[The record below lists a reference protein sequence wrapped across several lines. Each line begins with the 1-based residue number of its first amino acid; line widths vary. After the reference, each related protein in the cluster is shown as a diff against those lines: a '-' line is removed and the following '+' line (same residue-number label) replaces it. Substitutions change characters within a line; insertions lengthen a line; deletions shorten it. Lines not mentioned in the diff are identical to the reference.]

1 MLNNISFGGYKL
13 MHKKFYGWRIVGAA
27 GLINFF
33 SIGLPFYAFSV
44 FYIHLQEE
52 FNASRFLISSTLSIL
67 IIAGGIFAPI
77 CGHLVDRYSIKKM
90 LSLGS
95 LLFGVG
101 LIALGFCQNYYQFLI
116 VYGTILS
123 LGITL
128 FGNLSTAKLIS
139 FWFNKKNGTA
149 IGYAALGISLSGVFI
164 PPVAV
169 YLISIFDWRI
179 TYMIFGTFIL
189 LFMTPFCRIFITNK
203 PSDINQNVDG
213 VELSASDSSKGEFEV
228 MDFWDIIKVPAF
240 WILIIIFSLQ
250 FCANLGV
257 YSHIFPYVTDLGFD
271 IKKAGYAVSVGA
283 FGAAIGKVVFGKLI
297 DIFSARITLWI
308 SIIIQGVGILLVSYS
323 SSYNLLLLSVLAM
336 SLGLG
341 GSVPLMNI
349 LFSKTFSPINFG
361 KALGL
366 AVPFMVPIQVIGGP
380 LSGWLFDTFGNY
392 DLAFSL
398 NSGVCFIA
406 FLFVFMLNVPSDK
419 HS

>member
-1 MLNNISFGGYKL
+1 MDIKN
-13 MHKKFYGWRIVGAA
+13 FYGWKIVWAGA
-27 GLINFF
+27 LINFF

-52 FNASRFLISSTLSIL
+52 FNAGRFLISSTLSIL
-67 IIAGGIFAPI
+67 IIAGGVFAPI
-77 CGHLVDRYSIKKM
+77 CGHLVDRYSIKNI

-95 LLFGVG
+95 LLFGLG

-139 FWFNKKNGTA
+139 FWFNKKNGSA

-164 PPVAV
+164 PPIAV
-169 YLISIFDWRI
+169 YLIGIFDWRI
-179 TYMIFGTFIL
+179 TYMIFGIFVIVFFI
-189 LFMTPFCRIFITNK
+189 PFCRFFIINK
-203 PSDINQNVDG
+203 PSEVNQNIDG
-213 VELSASDSSKGEFEV
+213 IEPLEENSSKIEGKI
-228 MDFWDIIKVPAF
+228 MNFWSIVKVPAF

-257 YSHIFPYVTDLGFD
+257 YSHIFPYVSDLGFD

-283 FGAAIGKVVFGKLI
+283 FGAALGKVVFGKLI

-308 SIIIQGVGILLVSYS
+308 SIIIQGVGILLVSS
-323 SSYNLLLLSVLAM
+323 SSAYSLLLLSVLIM

-349 LFSKTFSPINFG
+349 LFSKTFSSINFG

-380 LSGWLFDTFGNY
+380 LSGWLFDIFGNY

-398 NSGVCFIA
+398 NAGVCFIA

-419 HS
+419 QS